1 MGYTNKLQRD
11 RVTGVPFSGMA
22 HTDNDG
28 ERARVTDRD
37 HRKSSEILAGTVR
50 RESMDSYDTPYES
63 PFYPSERV
71 ITAFN
76 ASRFGRI
83 WTTLLGRYA
92 GPPQ

>member
-1 MGYTNKLQRD
+1 MGYTNKLQSD

-22 HTDNDG
+22 HTDTDG
-28 ERARVTDRD
+28 ERAGVT
-37 HRKSSEILAGTVR
+37 
-50 RESMDSYDTPYES
+50 ES

-76 ASRFGRI
+76 ASRFRRI
-83 WTTLLGRYA
+83 WTTLLGRCA